1 MKFIIFIAT
10 RLRHGEH
17 PKLKDFPYSHD
28 HGRYLYQGRELTS
41 DEFNAAAKVVF
52 DSNYRGNGYAFR
64 PEAIAP
70 AETDWQPP
78 AEAKYVLSVD
88 PETSPASKDQ
98 HSVVRVKRPYH
109 KRQ

>member
-17 PKLKDFPYSHD
+17 PKLKDFPYSHE
-28 HGRYLYQGRELTS
+28 HGRYIYQGRELTA

-70 AETDWQPP
+70 AEAP
-78 AEAKYVLSVD
+78 AEATEPEQSELSIL
-88 PETSPASKDQ
+88 P
-98 HSVVRVKRPYH
+98 RVKRPYH